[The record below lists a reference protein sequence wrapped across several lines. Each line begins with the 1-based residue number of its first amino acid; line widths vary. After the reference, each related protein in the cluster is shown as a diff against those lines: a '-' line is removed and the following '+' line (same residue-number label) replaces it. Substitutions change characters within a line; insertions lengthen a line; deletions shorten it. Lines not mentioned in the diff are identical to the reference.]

1 MVTCSE
7 DELKL
12 SIKSKYKRMIL
23 DCTMR
28 GQLYFPNKD
37 ESCHDPM
44 TQGTVPI
51 LCDLRFKESI
61 G

>member
-1 MVTCSE
+1 
-7 DELKL
+7 
-12 SIKSKYKRMIL
+12 
-23 DCTMR
+23 MR

-51 LCDLRFKESI
+51 LWDLRFKESI
-61 G
+61 GSKIILTQTQTHFLIIKEDS